1 MAGEN
6 GADARVFPQPTQVG
20 LDGEALLPEHGSPGI
35 LLIPAQVVLG
45 VVSGHQHEGG
55 QPDGLGAGLFK
66 LFQNGGHPPRSF
78 HGGEKRQAVAVVQLA
93 GEVGK
98 HHVAASFLLA
108 VPHEQDGFILL
119 PFRGEMLQKGRDGL
133 VPVPFAF
140 QQGAADE
147 HVVKAVRMARQETD
161 DLPLHPGKL
170 LAGGDVKGLDAQ
182 CAYAFAGHLFQ
193 IFLHGGNG
201 GSASGKLLADNA

>member
-1 MAGEN
+1 
-6 GADARVFPQPTQVG
+6 
-20 LDGEALLPEHGSPGI
+20 
-35 LLIPAQVVLG
+35 
-45 VVSGHQHEGG
+45 
-55 QPDGLGAGLFK
+55 
-66 LFQNGGHPPRSF
+66 
-78 HGGEKRQAVAVVQLA
+78 
-93 GEVGK
+93 
-98 HHVAASFLLA
+98 
-108 VPHEQDGFILL
+108 
-119 PFRGEMLQKGRDGL
+119 MLQKGRDGL

-170 LAGGDVKGLDAQ
+170 LAGGNVEGLDAQ

-201 GSASGKLLADNA
+201 GSASGKLPADNA